1 MLMNVHDFNSW
12 VQRRDRERRE
22 HVPEVD
28 KIIPF
33 VQAVPDGRA
42 KAEIAGAIDLD
53 RGTLSAVLDAF
64 VRSGLL
70 FVRRQGGI
78 EVYQARAGAAR

>member
-1 MLMNVHDFNSW
+1 MNVVDFQSW

-22 HVPEVD
+22 HVPEMD
-28 KIIPF
+28 RIIPL
-33 VQAVPDGRA
+33 VKAAPGGRA

-53 RGTLSAVLDAF
+53 RDTLSAVLDAF

-70 FVRRQGGI
+70 VMRRQGGI
-78 EVYQARAGAAR
+78 EVYQASAGAAR

>member
-1 MLMNVHDFNSW
+1 MNVYDFNSW

-28 KIIPF
+28 RIIPL
-33 VQAVPDGRA
+33 VQAAPGGRTR
-42 KAEIAGAIDLD
+42 AEIGGAIDLD
-53 RGTLSAVLDAF
+53 RETLSAVLDAF

-70 FVRRQGGI
+70 LVRRQDGI
-78 EVYQARAGAAR
+78 EVYQARAGAGG